1 MKGKDKSMKLTGKQK
16 LFRAMEFSF
25 GGVKLS
31 MTDNIKAQVEG
42 CRGIASYDETQ
53 VRLLTDKFIL
63 GFTGNSLQIT
73 RYDNIM
79 TIIEGFIDSVQ
90 YERG

>member
-1 MKGKDKSMKLTGKQK
+1 MKSKDKSKKLTTRQK
-16 LFRAMEFSF
+16 LFKAMEFSF
-25 GGVKLS
+25 GGVRLS

-42 CRGIASYDETQ
+42 CKGIVTYDEEC

-79 TIIEGFIDSVQ
+79 TIVEGFIDSVH
-90 YERG
+90 YERE